1 MKKKLAILLAV
12 TVMSMTSVYAAETQG
27 PVSRWLDNVTSSVSK
42 KEQSVNQKS
51 QAEQQKNCS

>member
-27 PVSRWLDNVTSSVSK
+27 PVSRWLV
-42 KEQSVNQKS
+42 
-51 QAEQQKNCS
+51 